1 VRSRGRWAPDTVPP
15 VARKKHPPIS
25 AHDKRTIGATLR
37 EIRRAAGY
45 RAVERAADV
54 PSCPASR
61 QTIYAY
67 ERGGLVPSLPQ
78 FLELVEFYV
87 LQAPLPPAPG
97 SAAKSETDLR
107 ALGIAAV
114 TRALALPAYHVAQAH
129 DLIARMQPE
138 LGRRS

>member
-1 VRSRGRWAPDTVPP
+1 MRSRAGWAPDTVPP

-25 AHDKRTIGATLR
+25 VHDRRTIGATLR
-37 EIRRAAGY
+37 EIRRAAG
-45 RAVERAADV
+45 
-54 PSCPASR
+54 S
-61 QTIYAY
+61 Y

>member
-1 VRSRGRWAPDTVPP
+1 M
-15 VARKKHPPIS
+15 ARKKQTPVS
-25 AHDKRTIGATLR
+25 AED
-37 EIRRAAGY
+37 RRAIGSMLRGVRRASGY
-45 RAVERAADV
+45 RSVEKAADV
-54 PSCPASR
+54 STCPASR

-87 LQAPLPPAPG
+87 LAAPMAASPG
-97 SAAKSETDLR
+97 SDAKPEPDLR

-114 TRALALPAYHVAQAH
+114 ARALTLPAYHVVQAH
-129 DLIARMQPE
+129 DLIARMQPD

>member
-1 VRSRGRWAPDTVPP
+1 M
-15 VARKKHPPIS
+15 ARKKHPPIS
-25 AHDKRTIGATLR
+25 ANDKRTIGSMLR

-45 RAVERAADV
+45 RSVERAAEV
-54 PSCPASR
+54 PSCPASM

-87 LQAPLPPAPG
+87 LLAPLPAAPG
-97 SAAKSETDLR
+97 SGAKPESDLR

-114 TRALALPAYHVAQAH
+114 ARALAQPAYHVARAH
-129 DLIARMQPE
+129 KLIARMQPE
-138 LGRRS
+138 LERRA